1 MNLTP
6 SNDESLIGRATFFVD
21 HGLIM
26 IEDPESSYL
35 HDDWDPATEN
45 VSAGPD
51 SVYLS
56 VQPSVDGP
64 VEVGIF
70 KSESGRADGVVYF
83 DGTIAV
89 NSGRIMIHD
98 ADDVMCFTVRRPKGR
113 VRIKVLV
120 DEAGLAS
127 QMRVIFLPNN

>member
-1 MNLTP
+1 MDLTLSP
-6 SNDESLIGRATFFVD
+6 DESLIGRATFFVD
-21 HGLIM
+21 HGLVM
-26 IEDPESSYL
+26 IEDPQSAYL
-35 HDDWDPATEN
+35 HDDWDPSVEH

-64 VEVGIF
+64 IEIGVF
-70 KSESGRADGVVYF
+70 KSEVGRADGVVYF
-83 DGTIAV
+83 DGEIAT
-89 NSGRIMIHD
+89 NSGSIVIHD
-98 ADDVMCFTVRRPKGR
+98 ANDVMRFAVRRPKGP

-127 QMRVIFLPNN
+127 KMRIVFLTE

>member
-6 SNDESLIGRATFFVD
+6 SHDEKLIGRATFFVD
-21 HGLIM
+21 HGLVM
-26 IEDPESSYL
+26 VEDPESACL
-35 HDDWDPATEN
+35 HEDWDPAIEY

-64 VEVGIF
+64 VELGIF
-70 KSESGRADGVVYF
+70 ESDSGRADGVVYF
-83 DGTIAV
+83 DGEIAT
-89 NSGRIMIHD
+89 NTGSITIHD
-98 ADDVMCFTVRRPKGR
+98 ANDVVRFTVRRRRGQVR
-113 VRIKVLV
+113 VKVLA

-127 QMRVIFLPNN
+127 RMRIVFLNE

>member
-1 MNLTP
+1 MDLTP
-6 SNDESLIGRATFFVD
+6 SRDESLVGRATFFVE

-35 HDDWDPATEN
+35 HDGWDPATEY
-45 VSAGPD
+45 VSAGSD

-64 VEVGIF
+64 IEIGIF

-83 DGTIAV
+83 DGEIAV
-89 NSGRIMIHD
+89 HSGFIVIHD
-98 ADDVMCFTVRRPKGR
+98 ANDVMRFAVRKPKGQ

-127 QMRVIFLPNN
+127 QMRVVFLAE

>member
-1 MNLTP
+1 MDLTP
-6 SNDESLIGRATFFVD
+6 SRDESLIGRATLFVD

-26 IEDPESSYL
+26 IEDPASSYL
-35 HDDWDPATEN
+35 HDGWDPASEY

-64 VEVGIF
+64 VEIGIF
-70 KSESGRADGVVYF
+70 TSESGRADGVLYF
-83 DGTIAV
+83 GGSISV
-89 NSGRIMIHD
+89 KSGGIVIHD
-98 ADDVMCFTVRRPKGR
+98 ADDVMRFTVRKTKGK

-127 QMRVIFLPNN
+127 QMRVVFLAE

>member
-1 MNLTP
+1 MVL
-6 SNDESLIGRATFFVD
+6 
-21 HGLIM
+21 

-35 HDDWDPATEN
+35 HGDWDAASEYGN
-45 VSAGPD
+45 VGPD

-64 VEVGIF
+64 VEIGIF
-70 KSESGRADGVVYF
+70 ESGSGLADGVVYF
-83 DGTIAV
+83 DGEVAT

-98 ADDVMCFTVRRPKGR
+98 ANDVVRFMVRRASGKN
-113 VRIKVLV
+113 RIKVLV

-127 QMRVIFLPNN
+127 WMRVLFVNE